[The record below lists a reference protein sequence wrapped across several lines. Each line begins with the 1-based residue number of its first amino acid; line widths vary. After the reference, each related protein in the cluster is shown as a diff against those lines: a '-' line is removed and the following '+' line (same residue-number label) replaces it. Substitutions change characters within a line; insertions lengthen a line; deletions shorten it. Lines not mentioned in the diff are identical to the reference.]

1 MRKPKL
7 CSTLTRPL
15 NSKNLMDKTYKEL
28 VDFLQQLDCAPYL
41 INLTKKTQKDQKN
54 MIKNLQDFIFNKLSN
69 QFINM
74 DCWDT
79 EHPASSV
86 KRDSIDIYGRHT
98 DFEIIIE
105 LDKYRADQIAK
116 KFLSRS
122 ALFNDKKIIYIA
134 LCYGGTAKM
143 SAPEAIKYFTY
154 CNTISLRLENLF
166 AGLIVEK

>member
-28 VDFLQQLDCAPYL
+28 VDFLQLLDCAPYL
-41 INLTKKTQKDQKN
+41 INLTKKTQKDQSG
-54 MIKNLQDFIFNKLSN
+54 MIKQLQKFILNKLLN
-69 QFINM
+69 QFTNITWTSEYKPDSM
-74 DCWDT
+74 
-79 EHPASSV
+79 
-86 KRDSIDIYGRHT
+86 KRDSIDIYGSHT

-143 SAPEAIKYFTY
+143 NVPEAIKYFTY